1 MHASRSSKPF
11 RSDWVLFLK
20 TKEAK
25 SVKRKK
31 NRSTLILVIVS
42 VIVGI
47 ILLTVGPI
55 IINYIFVT
63 ETAVMGINLAFDAGN
78 LLDYY
83 GAVLGGLVTC
93 FAIISAIH
101 INNIN
106 LRKERERAQFERVY
120 EVYHK
125 LPEILTKL
133 DSAAIHLQY
142 SVHISE
148 SALLETL
155 DTMKECDSVLR
166 EQHYVNEKY
175 FDKKIDDLLKNITE
189 TSTKCQDVAERFLI
203 EKEHAAED
211 YEPPHAE
218 LEEAFSKLRESIASA
233 KNEIMAEINKFVLS
247 NED

>member
-1 MHASRSSKPF
+1 LKKKKRSSTF
-11 RSDWVLFLK
+11 VLIII
-20 TKEAK
+20 
-25 SVKRKK
+25 S
-31 NRSTLILVIVS
+31 IVI
-42 VIVGI
+42 GL

-55 IINYIFVT
+55 IINYIFIT
-63 ETAVMGINLAFDAGN
+63 ETAVFGLNLAFDAGN

-83 GAVLGGLVTC
+83 GAVLGGMVTC

-106 LRKERERAQFERVY
+106 LKQERQRAQFERAY

-125 LPEILTKL
+125 LPEILAKL
-133 DSAAIHLQY
+133 DSSAIHLQY

-175 FDKKIDDLLKNITE
+175 LNENIDALLKTITE
-189 TSTKCQDVAERFLI
+189 ASSECQDVAERFLI
-203 EKEHAAED
+203 EKERAAED

-218 LEEAFSKLRESIASA
+218 LEAAFSKLRESIGHA
-233 KNEIMAEINKFVLS
+233 KNEIMAEINKFVTG

>member
-1 MHASRSSKPF
+1 
-11 RSDWVLFLK
+11 
-20 TKEAK
+20 
-25 SVKRKK
+25 
-31 NRSTLILVIVS
+31 LIIIS
-42 VIVGI
+42 IAVGI
-47 ILLTVGPI
+47 FLLTVGPLV
-55 IINYIFVT
+55 INYIFIAEVSKL
-63 ETAVMGINLAFDAGN
+63 NLAFDAGN

-101 INNIN
+101 INNLN
-106 LRKERERAQFERVY
+106 LKEDRQRVQFERAY

-125 LPEILTKL
+125 LPEILAKL

-148 SALLETL
+148 NALMETL

-175 FDKKIDDLLKNITE
+175 YNKDIDALLKNIADISNE
-189 TSTKCQDVAERFLI
+189 CQDVAERFLV
-203 EKEHAAED
+203 EKEGASED

-218 LEEAFSKLRESIASA
+218 LEKSFTKLRDSIGSA
-233 KNEIMAEINKFVLS
+233 KSEIMSEINRFMS
-247 NED
+247 GNDET